1 MAAMRARRPGRGE
14 GRGSRRP
21 SHAPSFDGVPRLAR
35 IKLAGGLG
43 RSDVQVSGKS
53 LSYALTGVV
62 LFLGAAAAGATWLG
76 SSLFDANEAI
86 ARSSD
91 AAAARIGF
99 AIGEIKIEELPATAP
114 ITEARRLE
122 VRRLVTPQDRQ
133 SILALDPD
141 AVKSQVENLD
151 WVASA
156 RVRRLWPATLVI
168 QVERRQEYAIW
179 DDGETV
185 SVIDAN
191 GERIATE
198 APAEHPGLLR
208 IVGPAAGP
216 ASPPLLAALEG
227 LPNVRARIVEIA
239 RVNDRRWNLKLRSG
253 AVVALPET
261 DAPEALAEL
270 ERLQIDRALLD
281 RPLARLD
288 MRAPGRVAV
297 RIHPALD
304 GGPFAAGG
312 A

>member
-1 MAAMRARRPGRGE
+1 MAAMRARRSGRGE
-14 GRGSRRP
+14 GRGTRRAP
-21 SHAPSFDGVPRLAR
+21 QAPSFDGVPRLAR
-35 IKLAGGLG
+35 IKLSGGLG
-43 RSDVQVSGKS
+43 PSDVQVSGKS
-53 LSYALTGVV
+53 LSYAITGVV

-91 AAAARIGF
+91 AAAARVGF
-99 AIGEIKIEELPATAP
+99 AIGEIKIEEMPETAP
-114 ITEARRLE
+114 ITEARRSE
-122 VRRLVTPQDRQ
+122 VRRLVTPEGRH

-141 AVKSQVENLD
+141 AVKAQVETLD

-156 RVRRLWPATLVI
+156 RVSRLWPATLVI
-168 QVERRQEYAIW
+168 EVERRQEYAIW

-191 GERIATE
+191 GAPLLAE
-198 APAEHPGLLR
+198 APGDHPGLLR
-208 IVGPAAGP
+208 VAGVGAGP
-216 ASPPLLAALEG
+216 ASPDLLAALEG
-227 LPNVRARIVEIA
+227 LPNLRTRIAEIV

-253 AVVALPET
+253 AVVALPEN
-261 DAPEALAEL
+261 DAPEALAQL
-270 ERLQIDRALLD
+270 ERLQIEHALLD

-288 MRAPGRVAV
+288 LRAPGRLAV
-297 RIHPALD
+297 RIHPTLA